1 MLSALCMAWST
12 ISSVND
18 HIKSW
23 LFVSAQALLLVLLVF
38 LSNSNAAPIRSVEL
52 TGKFIEFTGI
62 IILLISFYDLRKSLT
77 ALPLPK
83 ENGVLQIRGLYKYV
97 RHPMYVGVLILSLG
111 IAVSSG
117 SVIKYL
123 LVLALY
129 ILFSFKARYE
139 EKLLL
144 AKYPGYKAY
153 MRRTHRFIPTMPK
166 N

>member
-1 MLSALCMAWST
+1 MSDT
-12 ISSVND
+12 
-18 HIKSW
+18 IKSW
-23 LFVSAQALLLVLLVF
+23 LFVSVQALLLALLLFFTNAKTTPVHSVVL
-38 LSNSNAAPIRSVEL
+38 AGR
-52 TGKFIEFTGI
+52 FIELIGF
-62 IILLISFYDLRKSLT
+62 IILLVSFYDLRKSLT

-83 ENGVLQIRGLYKYV
+83 ENGELQIHGLYKYV
-97 RHPMYVGVLILSLG
+97 RHPMYVGVLMLSLG

-144 AKYPGYKAY
+144 EKYPGYKAY
-153 MRRTHRFIPTMPK
+153 MRKTHRFVPTISK